1 MKLVF
6 IGFVSYLIG
15 CFTAGYIIG
24 KLFFRTDI
32 TKEGSGNLGT
42 TNAFRT
48 LGVKAGALTLLVDLL
63 KGFLAV
69 FLASKF
75 EPVWGPYVAAL
86 FVVIGHNFP
95 FHLNFKGGKG
105 VATSAGVVLFFSPLL
120 ILVLLALFF
129 AIVLI
134 TKKVSLGS
142 VMAAIFAPFVTWFMS
157 RDQNLL
163 VVISFLALLLLFRH
177 KDNIKRLLRGEEKDF
192 TWKRS
197 KS

>member
-1 MKLVF
+1 MKLVS

-157 RDQNLL
+157 RDPNLL

>member
-120 ILVLLALFF
+120 ILVLIALFF

-142 VMAAIFAPFVTWFMS
+142 VMAAIFAPFVTWFML
-157 RDQNLL
+157 RDPNLL